1 MHSRKYQKGVNL
13 IELMIVVTIVA
24 ILGAI
29 AYPSYRNQLM
39 RSHRSEAK
47 AALLQIQVAQEK
59 WFLQNNAYTNTLIQS
74 GCDITDDEW
83 LLRYPC
89 TIGVTRHDVR
99 CHSNAATAGKPTTP
113 LAPPSPSIKPAHAGL
128 LLRLLVIHRLNAPF
142 SAAESQRPL
151 CFLLSPRTDAI
162 EQYLLRQ
169 FTFLYPARH
178 SCLTEFEDL
187 GQAIHGKP

>member
-59 WFLQNNAYTNTLIQS
+59 WFLQNNAYTNSLTNLNSAAATTNGYYGISLS
-74 GCDITDDEW
+74 GVTATTYTATAAAAGGQTDDTAC
-83 LLRYPC
+83 LSF
-89 TIGVTRHDVR
+89 TINQTGARTP
-99 CHSNAATAGKPTTP
+99 TAG
-113 LAPPSPSIKPAHAGL
+113 
-128 LLRLLVIHRLNAPF
+128 
-142 SAAESQRPL
+142 
-151 CFLLSPRTDAI
+151 CW
-162 EQYLLRQ
+162 
-169 FTFLYPARH
+169 
-178 SCLTEFEDL
+178 
-187 GQAIHGKP
+187 